1 MFCKNGKGFCV
12 VDEKSILT
20 EDEEMLLE
28 LFRQNPERVI
38 EAMERI
44 LKGT

>member
-1 MFCKNGKGFCV
+1 M
-12 VDEKSILT
+12 DEKSILT